1 MRLLGNRVRRL
12 RRRLA
17 GVVAPTAEVEDFIE
31 RHDNHFSEIDAAAES
46 LRAEY
51 EQAGAGID
59 AWLVDHLLTRHGV
72 VVKVVPSGA
81 SPGPLVHFDDADRL
95 MVLSELLPAS
105 NMRAQ
110 TLEQAPSRSPNH
122 SIGRQSRSPKF
133 FAARWSGDLTGRRSS
148 ILSQR

>member
-1 MRLLGNRVRRL
+1 MHHAP
-12 RRRLA
+12 A
-17 GVVAPTAEVEDFIE
+17 GGGAQIPAQSRIGQ
-31 RHDNHFSEIDAAAES
+31 
-46 LRAEY
+46 
-51 EQAGAGID
+51 QAGAGID

-72 VVKVVPSGA
+72 VVKVVTSGA

-110 TLEQAPSRSPNH
+110 TPEQAPSRSPNH